1 MDMNIDNKNNLYD
14 FLINSMDALCIKQDL
29 TQIPYMDCVVLIG
42 THRDDYMNAV
52 IEQVIKNNTEAT
64 IIILAKESMLHNI
77 NLKLHR
83 IKTIITDEKYSEND
97 YIKIK
102 HVLQSKKVDGFFFR
116 GQNYNEIGNENVLE
130 IAKRLYN
137 DNRDLSVYGTDMD
150 GTIYK
155 YKDIKIYMDGMYLYN
170 KMNNYIYEVSEIL

>member
-1 MDMNIDNKNNLYD
+1 M
-14 FLINSMDALCIKQDL
+14 
-29 TQIPYMDCVVLIG
+29 
-42 THRDDYMNAV
+42 
-52 IEQVIKNNTEAT
+52 
-64 IIILAKESMLHNI
+64 HNI
-77 NLKLHR
+77 NLKFHR

-102 HVLQSKKVDGFFFR
+102 HVLKSKKVDGFFFR
-116 GQNYNEIGNENVLE
+116 GQNYNEIGNKNVLE

-170 KMNNYIYEVSEIL
+170 KMNNYIDEVSEIL